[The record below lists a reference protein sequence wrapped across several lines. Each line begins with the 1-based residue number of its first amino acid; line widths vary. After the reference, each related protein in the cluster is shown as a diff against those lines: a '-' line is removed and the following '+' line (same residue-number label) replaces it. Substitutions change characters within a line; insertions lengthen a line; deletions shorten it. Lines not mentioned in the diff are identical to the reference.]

1 MRNAIA
7 SILDRLPVSTFSF
20 FIFLVSPD
28 SQFCD
33 HFVACLCMVRTREKI
48 KKKGTCAQRSRL
60 IVRQSDDW
68 SLRDL
73 PSVTGQCRES
83 SFISSF
89 SSKLLG
95 PQSESDRIRCFV
107 RARKGKA
114 VLFFIFYIFLGPA
127 FSFFVSWLKSKFLH
141 AGPGKYKKINKKRT
155 GEWRSFSWEARPLSS
170 FFLLSFCVWSGL

>member
-1 MRNAIA
+1 MDRKVRMRNAIA

-107 RARKGKA
+107 RPNLGRAF
-114 VLFFIFYIFLGPA
+114 LFF
-127 FSFFVSWLKSKFLH
+127 FSLVPPWAHRHKETKTSPMVR
-141 AGPGKYKKINKKRT
+141 GTRKRN
-155 GEWRSFSWEARPLSS
+155 
-170 FFLLSFCVWSGL
+170 